1 MALVLSLVPDF
12 VVTLEKFDITWNA
25 SAVISD
31 WRVEITVVRN
41 LHRIKTTVLES

>member
-1 MALVLSLVPDF
+1 MSLAHGF
-12 VVTLEKFDITWNA
+12 VVALEKFDTGWNT

-41 LHRIKTTVLES
+41 LHRIKTTFLES